1 MAKITKTFV
10 DDCTPTDKDR
20 IEWDDDL
27 KGFGIKVFATGTKSF
42 IFDYRN
48 PEGTKRRVTIGKL
61 SDALTPDQARKRAI
75 ELYRQVLNGGDPM
88 SEVRKRREAWTVDQ
102 LLDAYLASPAFA
114 DKADSTRPIDI
125 GRINHHLRPLLG
137 NRFADQITPDDIKRA
152 RTAITTGKTAAMVK
166 TKSRGLARVTGGAG
180 TADKAV
186 LAFRAAYT
194 WAIDQGH
201 LTENPAARIKVAQSG
216 ERDTII
222 DDAEV
227 YARLFGTV
235 EKMENEKRIRPAV
248 ADAIRLI
255 ALTGARRGEAS
266 RLVWKWVDMKAR
278 QIVLPPK
285 SHKTGHK
292 TGKARI
298 IALPAV
304 ALEIIARQPAGEPDA
319 YVFKPAKGRGPL
331 ALAKPWEKVRQE
343 AELPPNIGLHG
354 LRHSVGSHMAM
365 NGASLNEIMEIL
377 GHRQASTSMRYIHF
391 AEKARSTL
399 GERAASV
406 AVAGLT
412 DSTQKADVVPLK
424 NGKNAA

>member
-1 MAKITKTFV
+1 MPKLTKTSV
-10 DDCTPTDKDR
+10 EAEKPTDKER
-20 IEWDDDL
+20 FVWDTEL
-27 KGFGIKVFATGTKSF
+27 KGFGLKVFPTGAKSF
-42 IFDYRN
+42 VLQYRT
-48 PEGTKRRVTIGKL
+48 PEGRTRRYTIGRL
-61 SDALTPDQARKRAI
+61 SDSLTTDQARKVAKGLLADVTR
-75 ELYRQVLNGGDPM
+75 GGDPQGAA
-88 SEVRKRREAWTVDQ
+88 KARREAWTVEQ

-114 DKADSTRPIDI
+114 DKAESTRPIDI

-137 NRFADQITPDDIKRA
+137 SRFADQVTSDDVKRA
-152 RTAITTGKTAAMVK
+152 RTAITVGKTAALVK

-186 LAFRAAYT
+186 LALRAAYT

-201 LTENPAARIKVAQSG
+201 LTENPAARVKVAQSG
-216 ERDTII
+216 ERDVII

-266 RLVWKWVDMKAR
+266 RLIWAWVDMKAR

-298 IALPAV
+298 IALPAA
-304 ALEIIARQPAGEPDA
+304 ALEIIARQPAGEPED

-343 AELPPNIGLHG
+343 AELPQNIGLHG

-406 AVAGLT
+406 AVAGLKGST
-412 DSTQKADVVPLK
+412 DKADVIPLPK
-424 NGKNAA
+424 KDSAA

>member
-1 MAKITKTFV
+1 MPKLTKTAV
-10 DDCTPTDKDR
+10 EAEKPTDKER
-20 IEWDDDL
+20 FVWDTEL
-27 KGFGIKVFATGTKSF
+27 KGFGLKVFPTGAKSF
-42 IFDYRN
+42 VLQYRT
-48 PEGTKRRVTIGKL
+48 PEGRTRRYTIGKL
-61 SDALTPDQARKRAI
+61 SDSLTTDQARKIAKG
-75 ELYRQVLNGGDPM
+75 LLADVTQGGDPQGTA
-88 SEVRKRREAWTVDQ
+88 KARREAWTVNQ

-114 DKADSTRPIDI
+114 EKADSTRPIDI
-125 GRINHHLRPLLG
+125 GRIDHHLRPLLG
-137 NRFADQITPDDIKRA
+137 TRFADQITSDDVKRA
-152 RTAITTGKTAAMVK
+152 RTAITAGKTAAMVK

-186 LAFRAAYT
+186 LALRAAYT

-227 YARLFGTV
+227 YARLFATV

-266 RLVWKWVDMKAR
+266 RLIWAWVDMKVR

-298 IALPAV
+298 ITLPAA

-319 YVFKPAKGRGPL
+319 HVFKPAKGRGPL
-331 ALAKPWEKVRQE
+331 ALAKPWEQVRAE
-343 AELPPNIGLHG
+343 AELTANIGLHG

-365 NGASLNEIMEIL
+365 NGASLNEIMQIL
-377 GHRQASTSMRYIHF
+377 GHRQASTSRRYIHF

-406 AVAGLT
+406 AVAGLKGGAE
-412 DSTQKADVVPLK
+412 KADVIPLPK
-424 NGKNAA
+424 KDSAA

>member
-1 MAKITKTFV
+1 MTRLTKTTV
-10 DDCTPTDKDR
+10 DAEQPTDKER
-20 IEWDDDL
+20 FVWDSEL
-27 KGFGIKVFATGTKSF
+27 KGFGLKIFPTGAKSF
-42 IFDYRN
+42 VVQYRTA
-48 PEGTKRRVTIGKL
+48 EGRTRRYTVGKY
-61 SDALTPDQARKRAI
+61 SSNLTADQARKIAKGLLADVTRGA
-75 ELYRQVLNGGDPM
+75 DPQA
-88 SEVRKRREAWTVDQ
+88 EVKARREAWTVNQ

-114 DKADSTRPIDI
+114 DKADSTRPIDL

-137 NRFADQITPDDIKRA
+137 SRFADQITSDDIKRA
-152 RTAITTGKTAAMVK
+152 RTAITDGKTAAKVK

-186 LAFRAAYT
+186 LALRAAYT

-235 EKMENEKRIRPAV
+235 EQMENEKRIRPAV

-266 RLVWKWVDMKAR
+266 RLIWKWVDMKAR

-298 IALPAV
+298 IALPAA
-304 ALEIIARQPAGEPDA
+304 ALEIIARQPAGEPDD
-319 YVFKPAKGRGPL
+319 YVFKPAKGIGPL
-331 ALAKPWEKVRQE
+331 ALAKPWERVRQE
-343 AELPPNIGLHG
+343 AELPENIGLHG

-406 AVAGLT
+406 AVAGLK
-412 DSTQKADVVPLK
+412 DSTKKPDATESEGEGQK
-424 NGKNAA
+424 

>member
-1 MAKITKTFV
+1 MPKLTKTSV
-10 DDCTPTDKDR
+10 EAEKPTDKER
-20 IEWDDDL
+20 FVWDSEL
-27 KGFGIKVFATGTKSF
+27 KGFGLKVFPTGAKSF
-42 IFDYRN
+42 VLQYRT
-48 PEGTKRRVTIGKL
+48 PEGRTRRYTIGKL
-61 SDALTPDQARKRAI
+61 SNSLTTDQARKLAKG
-75 ELYRQVLNGGDPM
+75 LLADVTKGGDPQGAAKA
-88 SEVRKRREAWTVDQ
+88 RKEAWTVDQ
-102 LLDAYLASPAFA
+102 LLDAYVASPAFA
-114 DKADSTRPIDI
+114 DKAESTRPIDI

-137 NRFADQITPDDIKRA
+137 GRFADQITSDDVKRA
-152 RTAITTGKTAAMVK
+152 RTAITAGKTAALVK

-186 LAFRAAYT
+186 LVLRAAYT

-201 LTENPAARIKVAQSG
+201 LSENPAARIKVAQSG

-227 YARLFGTV
+227 YARLFHTL
-235 EKMENEKRIRPAV
+235 ETMENEKRIRAPV

-255 ALTGARRGEAS
+255 ALTGARRGEVGGL
-266 RLVWKWVDMKAR
+266 RWQWVDLKAG

-292 TGKARI
+292 TGKPRI
-298 IALPAV
+298 ISLPA
-304 ALEIIARQPAGEPDA
+304 AAQEIIARQPAGEPGD
-319 YVFKPAKGRGPL
+319 YVFQPAKGSGPL
-331 ALAKPWEKVRQE
+331 ALAKPWERVRTE
-343 AELPPNIGLHG
+343 AELPTNIGLHG

-377 GHRQASTSMRYIHF
+377 GHRQASTSQRYIHF

-406 AVAGLT
+406 AVAGLNGAT
-412 DSTQKADVVPLK
+412 EKADVVPLPSK
-424 NGKNAA
+424 RGGA

>member
-1 MAKITKTFV
+1 
-10 DDCTPTDKDR
+10 
-20 IEWDDDL
+20 
-27 KGFGIKVFATGTKSF
+27 
-42 IFDYRN
+42 
-48 PEGTKRRVTIGKL
+48 
-61 SDALTPDQARKRAI
+61 
-75 ELYRQVLNGGDPM
+75 
-88 SEVRKRREAWTVDQ
+88 
-102 LLDAYLASPAFA
+102 
-114 DKADSTRPIDI
+114 
-125 GRINHHLRPLLG
+125 
-137 NRFADQITPDDIKRA
+137 
-152 RTAITTGKTAAMVK
+152 
-166 TKSRGLARVTGGAG
+166 
-180 TADKAV
+180 
-186 LAFRAAYT
+186 
-194 WAIDQGH
+194 
-201 LTENPAARIKVAQSG
+201 
-216 ERDTII
+216 
-222 DDAEV
+222 
-227 YARLFGTV
+227 
-235 EKMENEKRIRPAV
+235 
-248 ADAIRLI
+248 
-255 ALTGARRGEAS
+255 
-266 RLVWKWVDMKAR
+266 MKAR

-298 IALPAV
+298 ISLPTA

-343 AELPPNIGLHG
+343 AELPQNIGLHG

-424 NGKNAA
+424 RDKNAA

>member
-1 MAKITKTFV
+1 MTRLTKTTVDAEQPSDKERFV
-10 DDCTPTDKDR
+10 
-20 IEWDDDL
+20 WDSEL
-27 KGFGIKVFATGTKSF
+27 KGFGLKIFPTGAKSF
-42 IFDYRN
+42 VVQYRTA
-48 PEGTKRRVTIGKL
+48 EGRTRRYTIGKY
-61 SDALTPDQARKRAI
+61 SSNLTADQARKIAKG
-75 ELYRQVLNGGDPM
+75 LLADVTKGADPQA
-88 SEVRKRREAWTVDQ
+88 EVKARREAWTVNQ

-125 GRINHHLRPLLG
+125 GRIDHHLRPLLG
-137 NRFADQITPDDIKRA
+137 TRFADKITSDDVKRA
-152 RTAITTGKTAAMVK
+152 RTAITAGKTAATVK

-186 LAFRAAYT
+186 LALRAAYT

-227 YARLFGTV
+227 YARLFATV
-235 EKMENEKRIRPAV
+235 EKMENEKRIRSAV

-266 RLVWKWVDMKAR
+266 RLIWKWVDMKAR

-298 IALPAV
+298 ITLPAA

-343 AELPPNIGLHG
+343 AELPQNIGLHG

-424 NGKNAA
+424 KDKNAA